1 VHPSA
6 DKPVQA
12 LWLAETLCRCYFKM
26 AMCKMFKVGD
36 EEAIPPDVV
45 LALRMP
51 VYHAVESDRSE
62 TRT

>member
-1 VHPSA
+1 
-6 DKPVQA
+6 
-12 LWLAETLCRCYFKM
+12 M

>member
-1 VHPSA
+1 MLFQNGH
-6 DKPVQA
+6 VQNVN
-12 LWLAETLCRCYFKM
+12 
-26 AMCKMFKVGD
+26 VGD